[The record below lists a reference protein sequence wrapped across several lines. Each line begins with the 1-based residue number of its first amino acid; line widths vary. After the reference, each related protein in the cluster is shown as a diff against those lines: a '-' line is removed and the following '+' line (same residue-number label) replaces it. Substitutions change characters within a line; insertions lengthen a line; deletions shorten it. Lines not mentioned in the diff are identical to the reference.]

1 MIYFQM
7 VRFRKEKMTMSTNG
21 ANRTQIPR
29 EGQLL
34 QIWTGTG
41 YWDTRGSYSTTMQQ
55 KISPNFKFLT
65 GKVLTRKY

>member
-41 YWDTRGSYSTTMQQ
+41 YWDTRGSYSTVPPCNKKSHQ
-55 KISPNFKFLT
+55 ILNF
-65 GKVLTRKY
+65 